1 MSRTESPRLEVTPR
15 FAGRARGFS
24 TIELAV
30 VLAIGLVLGAL
41 TIPQLMSTI
50 YMSRVRGAAN
60 DLSGLVQQAR
70 IMAERQNTTLPI
82 YAGTVETN
90 ATGAF
95 IGVNGSTWQTG
106 DPDIPYANGVT
117 NGAGSN
123 APSGLSPGFTPEA
136 AGTVLYFSP
145 RALPVKSSGSTYVA
159 SNGVVFYITD
169 SHNDWAAV
177 SVTATGRSKVWLWNG
192 STWH

>member
-1 MSRTESPRLEVTPR
+1 MSRAESPRLEVTPR

-24 TIELAV
+24 TIELTV
-30 VLAIGLVLGAL
+30 VLAITLVLAGLA
-41 TIPQLMSTI
+41 IPQLMNTI

-60 DLSGLVQQAR
+60 DLSGLIQQAR
-70 IMAERQNTTLPI
+70 IMAERQNTTLPV

-117 NGAGSN
+117 NGAASS

-145 RALPVKSSGSTYVA
+145 RALPAKSSGSTYVA